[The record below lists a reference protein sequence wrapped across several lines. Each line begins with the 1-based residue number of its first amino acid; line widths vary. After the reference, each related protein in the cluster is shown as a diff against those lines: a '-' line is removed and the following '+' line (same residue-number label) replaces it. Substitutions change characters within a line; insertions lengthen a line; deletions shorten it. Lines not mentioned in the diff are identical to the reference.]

1 MFVRLCL
8 IFIVTNC
15 LYTHGNASKIL
26 CVFNMASP
34 SHYILG
40 SAYAKALAE
49 KGHDVTVVSPFE
61 EKNPPKNGTLRS
73 IVLTGFK
80 EDHEKL
86 LEEADH
92 FNNDKPTFA
101 KVALILSKIVHMT
114 EKTLQH
120 PNFQELINSDEKFDV
135 VVIEQFFN
143 DALKGLA
150 SHFDAPLILFNSVG
164 ANNFVNPLV
173 GNPSPPSYIPDMMQD
188 FSSNMSFF
196 QRVKNTLSIQAL
208 SLVNY
213 FYIYPAHGKL
223 MKKYIPR
230 ASDYTEVIY
239 NASLVFLNSD
249 PSINMAVPKVP
260 CMIDIGGLHVQQ
272 PKQLPADLKAFLD
285 GAKEGVI
292 YFSMGSNLRSKNLPI
307 EKRQSLLNVFS
318 KLKLKILWKWED
330 DVLPGQPKNVKL
342 NKWLPQPDVLAHP
355 NVKLFITH
363 GGYLSTTEAIYHGKP
378 VLAIPV
384 FADQFLNSK
393 NLELQGYGKHIPFID
408 LNEEN
413 LSRVLDELL
422 NNPEYARHAQ
432 RGSKIMRDKI
442 VNPKDAAVYWTEYVI
457 RHQGA
462 SHLKVAGV
470 NLPLYKYLLLD
481 VYLFLTVVVL
491 SVIYLLILLKRI
503 CRRLLQRKSKKD

>member
-1 MFVRLCL
+1 MFARLCL

-80 EDHEKL
+80 EDHESKL
-86 LEEADH
+86 VKIREIIKSNMIYKNLFYKLMFLSELLKEADH
-92 FNNDKPTFA
+92 FNSDKPTFA
-101 KVALILSKIVHMT
+101 KVALILSKVVHMT

-196 QRVKNTLSIQAL
+196 QRVKNTLSIQGL

-213 FYIYPAHGKL
+213 FYIYPAHGEL

-260 CMIDIGGLHVQQ
+260 CMIDIGGFHVQQ

-342 NKWLPQPDVLAHP
+342 SKWLPQPDVL
-355 NVKLFITH
+355 
-363 GGYLSTTEAIYHGKP
+363 GE
-378 VLAIPV
+378 
-384 FADQFLNSK
+384 
-393 NLELQGYGKHIPFID
+393 
-408 LNEEN
+408 
-413 LSRVLDELL
+413 
-422 NNPEYARHAQ
+422 
-432 RGSKIMRDKI
+432 
-442 VNPKDAAVYWTEYVI
+442 
-457 RHQGA
+457 
-462 SHLKVAGV
+462 
-470 NLPLYKYLLLD
+470 
-481 VYLFLTVVVL
+481 
-491 SVIYLLILLKRI
+491 
-503 CRRLLQRKSKKD
+503 